1 MTFIF
6 VTMKHTSYFDHL
18 HTYTR
23 HFCHEW
29 ILIIFGM
36 VNLCKIQ
43 AEVTLVPLELRLVG
57 LKAVLDKVV
66 LKICNVP
73 TRI

>member
-1 MTFIF
+1 
-6 VTMKHTSYFDHL
+6 
-18 HTYTR
+18 
-23 HFCHEW
+23 
-29 ILIIFGM
+29 M